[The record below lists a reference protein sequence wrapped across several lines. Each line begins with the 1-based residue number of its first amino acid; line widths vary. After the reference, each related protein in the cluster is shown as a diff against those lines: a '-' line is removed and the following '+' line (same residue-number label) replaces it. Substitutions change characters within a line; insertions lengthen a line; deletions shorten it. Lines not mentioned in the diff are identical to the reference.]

1 MALEQGDLHIATQ
14 RSSFSKL
21 QRDRDKQAKAAV
33 KRERRQNRDTGVPDD
48 EVAEG
53 SSVASLATD
62 ESTAAEILLAVEQ
75 LQREFDARTIDFET
89 YEKRKSE
96 LLGRIKV

>member
-1 MALEQGDLHIATQ
+1 MPTQ

-33 KRERRQNRDTGVPDD
+33 KRERRQNRDTGVQND
-48 EVAEG
+48 EWTIG
-53 SSVASLATD
+53 SSVASLTKD
-62 ESTAAEILLAVEQ
+62 ESSAAEILLAVEQ
-75 LQREFDARTIDFET
+75 LHRDFDARTIDFEM

>member
-1 MALEQGDLHIATQ
+1 MSTQ

-33 KRERRQNRDTGVPDD
+33 KRERRQNRDTGVQED
-48 EVAEG
+48 ELDAG
-53 SSVASLATD
+53 SSVAVPETQ
-62 ESTAAEILLAVEQ
+62 ESDSEILLAVEQ
-75 LQREFDARTIDFET
+75 LHRDFDARTIDFET

-96 LLGRIKV
+96 LLGRIKI

>member
-1 MALEQGDLHIATQ
+1 MSTQ

-21 QRDRDKQAKAAV
+21 QRDRDKQARAAV
-33 KRERRQNRDTGVPDD
+33 KRERRQNRDTGVQND
-48 EVAEG
+48 EVAVG
-53 SSVASLATD
+53 SSVASLTTD
-62 ESTAAEILLAVEQ
+62 ESAAAEILLAVEQ
-75 LQREFDARTIDFET
+75 LHRDFDARTIDFEM